1 MLPTVE
7 ARWFMAGR
15 PAEEVQRWFERRG
28 PVTNAQ
34 PRTDSYLCL
43 PGMTSIGVKL
53 REGKLEVKR
62 RDIDFGL
69 APLGSR
75 ATGRLGLWRKWSF
88 TVAGTDRTEAPDDD
102 WISIEKKRRLR
113 KYAISG
119 ITGLTAVDPDS
130 FPERGCSVELT
141 EMNVRDVEWWS
152 VGFEAFGPD
161 EAHLRGTLELVAT
174 TCLDS
179 QDHPALHAE
188 NSFDY
193 PEWLAGLAHISGGK
207 LW

>member
-1 MLPTVE
+1 MPATVE

-15 PAEEVQRWFERRG
+15 PAREVQRWFERSG
-28 PVTNAQ
+28 PVTSAK

-43 PGMTSIGVKL
+43 PGMTSIGIKL
-53 REGKLEVKR
+53 REGKFEVKR

-69 APLGSR
+69 VPLGSR
-75 ATGRLGLWRKWSF
+75 VTGRVGLWRKWSF
-88 TVAGTDRTEAPDDD
+88 AVVGTERTEAPGDG

-113 KYAISG
+113 KYTIND

-141 EMNVRDVEWWS
+141 QMKVRDVEWWS

-161 EAHLRGTLELVAT
+161 EARLRGTLEMAAS
-174 TCLDS
+174 TCLDF
-179 QDHPALHAE
+179 QDHPTLQTEDA
-188 NSFDY
+188 FDY
-193 PEWLAGLAHISGGK
+193 PEWLASHFRI
-207 LW
+207 

>member
-7 ARWFMAGR
+7 ARWFMVGR
-15 PAEEVQRWFERRG
+15 VPEEAQWWFERSG

-34 PRTDSYLCL
+34 PRTDSYLRL
-43 PGMTSIGVKL
+43 PGVTSIGIKL
-53 REGKLEVKR
+53 REGRFEVKR
-62 RDIDFGL
+62 REIDFGL
-69 APLGSR
+69 ALLGSR
-75 ATGRLGLWRKWSF
+75 VTGRLGLWRKWSF
-88 TVAGTDRTEAPDDD
+88 TVSVTDPTEVPDDG
-102 WISIEKKRRLR
+102 WINIAKERRLR
-113 KYAISG
+113 KYAIDDV
-119 ITGLTAVDPDS
+119 TGLTAVDPDS

-161 EAHLRGTLELVAT
+161 EARLRSTLELVAT

-193 PEWLAGLAHISGGK
+193 PEWLADLTHI
-207 LW
+207 